1 MGEGKAKDVVGIP
14 DICSG
19 DVGIC
24 IQATPDK
31 FCKKIDK
38 VERLFVRLKRGP
50 HLRGQPL
57 YSFAIICML
66 VPQWLIPDGVAL
78 GLVIKRLDY

>member
-14 DICSG
+14 GIGIG

-38 VERLFVRLKRGP
+38 VERLFVRISFIVLMEGIPIIWTGTKRDIFRTYL
-50 HLRGQPL
+50 HVVSNWYWSVLMMYL
-57 YSFAIICML
+57 
-66 VPQWLIPDGVAL
+66 
-78 GLVIKRLDY
+78 